1 VNLDFSKD
9 SSIPATTAEV
19 ARPRKWWTRG
29 KSVSAVIVGVIGI
42 GYTEYQPIE
51 RMGFIGGKPL
61 EVFNLSRYS
70 GVVYDP
76 RTGQS
81 VHGQRLNVGYWATDN
96 DRERQLNLARGMVP
110 YFIRVAEEQR
120 LSSLMLLPSR
130 PLFVRRFPIVIFST
144 NIRYDRD
151 SLRGLWVEDYRK
163 GDAAKVI
170 SGSPI
175 SSDDSLARRFL
186 AAICRNDSSGY
197 ELIAPSARK
206 DFGKWNEVR
215 ELGKTMPENCEAPVS
230 LITIARTDDSS
241 EGRRLGYVMQS
252 GSDSSLVAIWI
263 ANESNHRLVNT
274 LQASKV
280 H

>member
-1 VNLDFSKD
+1 VNVDFSKD
-9 SSIPATTAEV
+9 TSVPATPAEV
-19 ARPRKWWTRG
+19 ARPRKWWTRR
-29 KSVSAVIVGVIGI
+29 KSVSAVILGVIGI
-42 GYTEYQPIE
+42 GYMEYQPIE
-51 RMGFIGGKPL
+51 RVGFIGGKPL

-70 GVVYDP
+70 GVVYDR

-81 VHGQRLNVGYWATDN
+81 VHEQRLNVGYWATDN
-96 DRERQLNLARGMVP
+96 DPGRQLNLARGMAP
-110 YFIRVAEEQR
+110 YFIRVAEEQG

-130 PLFVRRFPIVIFST
+130 PMFLRRFPIATFST

-175 SSDDSLARRFL
+175 SSDDSLARRLL
-186 AAICRNDSSGY
+186 AAICHNDSSGY

-206 DFGKWNEVR
+206 YFGKWNGVR
-215 ELGKTMPENCEAPVS
+215 ELGEPLPENCEAQVS
-230 LITIARTDDSS
+230 LITIARTNDSS

-263 ANESNHRLVNT
+263 ANESNHRLVHT
-274 LQASKV
+274 LETSKV

>member
-1 VNLDFSKD
+1 VNVAFSKD
-9 SSIPATTAEV
+9 TSVPATPAVV
-19 ARPRKWWTRG
+19 ARPRKWWTRR

-42 GYTEYQPIE
+42 GYMEYQPIE

-81 VHGQRLNVGYWATDN
+81 VHEQRLNVG
-96 DRERQLNLARGMVP
+96 ERQLNLARGIAP
-110 YFIRVAEEQR
+110 YFVRVAEEQG
-120 LSSLMLLPSR
+120 LSSLMLLPSH
-130 PLFVRRFPIVIFST
+130 PLFVRRFPIATFST

-175 SSDDSLARRFL
+175 NSDDSLARRFL
-186 AAICRNDSSGY
+186 AAICHNDSSGY

-206 DFGKWNEVR
+206 YFGKWNEVR
-215 ELGKTMPENCEAPVS
+215 ELGKTMPENCDAQVS
-230 LITIARTDDSS
+230 LITIARTNDSS

-274 LQASKV
+274 LQTSKV